1 MDELL
6 DIGLRNLDRLIR
18 MVEDLLDLAKIERG
32 SEAAVRAVNAET
44 VTQCAL
50 QTVHGLAVA
59 RRITIV
65 PRAGASAID
74 VVADGDRLEQVLVN
88 VLSNAIK
95 FSPEETVV
103 TVGWRLSDGWAE
115 CVVSDE
121 GPGIPADQLE
131 RIFDKF
137 RQIGSASTRRH
148 GGAGLGLAISRRL
161 VDGFGGKIWAESD
174 PGRGAR
180 FIVRL
185 PLAT

>member
-1 MDELL
+1 
-6 DIGLRNLDRLIR
+6 
-18 MVEDLLDLAKIERG
+18 
-32 SEAAVRAVNAET
+32 
-44 VTQCAL
+44 
-50 QTVHGLAVA
+50 
-59 RRITIV
+59 
-65 PRAGASAID
+65 
-74 VVADGDRLEQVLVN
+74 

>member
-1 MDELL
+1 
-6 DIGLRNLDRLIR
+6 

-32 SEAAVRAVNAET
+32 SEAVVHAVNAET

-50 QTVHGLAVA
+50 QTVDGLAVA

-65 PRAGASAID
+65 RRAGASAID

-95 FSPEETVV
+95 FSPEDTTV
-103 TVGWRLSDGWAE
+103 TVGWRLSDRWAE

-121 GPGIPADQLE
+121 GPGIPRDQLE

-137 RQIGSASTRRH
+137 RQIGSASTRQH

-161 VDGFGGKIWAESD
+161 VDSFGGKIWAESE
-174 PGRGAR
+174 PGKGSC

-185 PLAT
+185 RLAT